1 MVKRAMAEAQT
12 RNDSD
17 SEVQSRGSHYS
28 EYSWHENDQT
38 SLKSQIQKASGI
50 MYVLFLLLWVLSIW
64 RWPFGFLGDY
74 IQPFFLLAV
83 FLGYANGVSSARSV
97 RSVFGKI
104 VDTSIEIVLAIWL
117 FAPSEPIWV
126 TYLSIFAS
134 VLISSLI
141 AALFL
146 SGSISDK
153 YSRLSERIGSYL
165 HGVALIVLVTWLFG
179 SQGLLSLIGLAPG
192 AFSDYLVPLGFGV
205 YILGSVVQSASF
217 PIRWVAAER
226 ASYSISWGCFSALI
240 LTIMFRWIGFLSYSS
255 LGILERTLFL
265 LFVGWLIVGVALSSS
280 KSAATKLKED
290 EIRKTWWW
298 ERYSKPIRESARIL
312 TEELKKLKL
321 SDRIYILPL
330 GAQVVKTE
338 RVMVDSKPE
347 TLAIPVML
355 DEDEVGAVY
364 IGSGAYSVN
373 AGVKEFTD
381 RFDGDTTVFTSP
393 RVWQTMKTNQKWLQA
408 YPEDIKQAGFQEAGD
423 VTRLAESKLNE
434 FKSFAEKAQL
444 LGTRGSGKF
453 SHVHLPGI
461 SVDEGP
467 GYQRVRL
474 PLIDVI
480 SDSEGDFV
488 RVGPLRVWDSG
499 DRSVVKFGPFLAVD
513 ETVPDAIAKPSKV
526 LVAISDRNGK
536 SLEIATLKDEILLHR
551 GTTNLHVKGSLMSL
565 RDNGTTVR
573 ITKKRKE
580 IRTPRLMLVVKPRV
594 KAKLRS
600 GALKFRANV
609 DGRVFLKSR
618 TGEIMRAKDTALA
631 LRLIEQLDEMVDDLT
646 RAALEKREL
655 EELAEFFSQMDKTFK
670 DDQKKT

>member
-1 MVKRAMAEAQT
+1 MAEDQA
-12 RNDSD
+12 RNDRHPAA
-17 SEVQSRGSHYS
+17 QSNSSHYQ
-28 EYSWHENDQT
+28 EYEWHESDQT

-64 RWPFGFLGDY
+64 RWPFPFLGDY

-83 FLGYANGVSSARSV
+83 ILGYANGVSNARSV
-97 RSVFGKI
+97 RSVFGKV

-117 FAPSEPIWV
+117 FAPSEPIWA
-126 TYLSIFAS
+126 TYLRIFAS
-134 VLISSLI
+134 VLILSLI

-165 HGVALIVLVTWLFG
+165 HGVALIALVTWLFG
-179 SQGLLSLIGLAPG
+179 SQGLLSLIGLAPSV
-192 AFSDYLVPLGFGV
+192 FSDYLVPLGFGI

-226 ASYSISWGCFSALI
+226 ASYSISWGCFGALI
-240 LTIMFRWIGFLSYSS
+240 LTAMFRWIGLLSYSS
-255 LGILERTLFL
+255 LGLLENTLFL
-265 LFVGWLIVGVALSSS
+265 LFVGWLIVGIALSSS
-280 KSAATKLKED
+280 KSVEDKLKED

-338 RVMVDSKPE
+338 RVIVDSKPE
-347 TLAIPVML
+347 TLAIPVVL
-355 DEDEVGAVY
+355 EEDEVGAVY
-364 IGSGAYSVN
+364 IGSGDYSVS
-373 AGVKEFTD
+373 AGIKEFRD

-393 RVWQTMKTNQKWLQA
+393 RVWQTLKANQKWLQA
-408 YPEDIKQAGFQEAGD
+408 YPEDIKQAGFQDAED
-423 VTRLAESKLNE
+423 ITRLAESKLNE

-444 LGTRGSGKF
+444 TGARRTGKF
-453 SHVHLPGI
+453 GHIHVPGI

-467 GYQRVRL
+467 GYERVRL

-513 ETVPDAIAKPSKV
+513 ETVPDAISKPSKV
-526 LVAISDRNGK
+526 LVAISDRSGK
-536 SLEIATLKDEILLHR
+536 NVDIATLKDEILLHR

-580 IRTPRLMLVVKPRV
+580 IHTTRLMLVVKPRV

-609 DGRVFLKSR
+609 DGSVFLKSR

-655 EELAEFFSQMDKTFK
+655 EELAEFLSQMDKTFK

>member
-1 MVKRAMAEAQT
+1 
-12 RNDSD
+12 
-17 SEVQSRGSHYS
+17 
-28 EYSWHENDQT
+28 
-38 SLKSQIQKASGI
+38 
-50 MYVLFLLLWVLSIW
+50 
-64 RWPFGFLGDY
+64 
-74 IQPFFLLAV
+74 
-83 FLGYANGVSSARSV
+83 
-97 RSVFGKI
+97 
-104 VDTSIEIVLAIWL
+104 
-117 FAPSEPIWV
+117 
-126 TYLSIFAS
+126 
-134 VLISSLI
+134 
-141 AALFL
+141 
-146 SGSISDK
+146 
-153 YSRLSERIGSYL
+153 
-165 HGVALIVLVTWLFG
+165 
-179 SQGLLSLIGLAPG
+179 
-192 AFSDYLVPLGFGV
+192 
-205 YILGSVVQSASF
+205 
-217 PIRWVAAER
+217 
-226 ASYSISWGCFSALI
+226 
-240 LTIMFRWIGFLSYSS
+240 
-255 LGILERTLFL
+255 L

-280 KSAATKLKED
+280 KSAETKLKED

-330 GAQVVKTE
+330 GGQVVKTE
-338 RVMVDSKPE
+338 RVTVESKPE
-347 TLAIPVML
+347 TLAVPVML

-364 IGSGAYSVN
+364 VGSGAYSVN
-373 AGVKEFTD
+373 AGVKEFSD

-393 RVWQTMKTNQKWLQA
+393 RVWQTMKANQKWLQA

-444 LGTRGSGKF
+444 SGTRETGKF
-453 SHVHLPGI
+453 GHVRLPGI

-467 GYQRVRL
+467 GYERVRL

-513 ETVPDAIAKPSKV
+513 ETVPDAISKPSKV
-526 LVAISDRNGK
+526 LVAISDRSGR
-536 SLEIATLKDEILLHR
+536 SVDIATLKDEILLHR

-580 IRTPRLMLVVKPRV
+580 IHTPRLMLVVKPRV
-594 KAKLRS
+594 KAKLSS
-600 GALKFRANV
+600 GGLKFRANV

-618 TGEIMRAKDTALA
+618 TGEIMRAKDAALA

-655 EELAEFFSQMDKTFK
+655 EELAEFFSKMDNTFK
-670 DDQKKT
+670 DEEKKT

>member
-1 MVKRAMAEAQT
+1 
-12 RNDSD
+12 
-17 SEVQSRGSHYS
+17 
-28 EYSWHENDQT
+28 
-38 SLKSQIQKASGI
+38 
-50 MYVLFLLLWVLSIW
+50 
-64 RWPFGFLGDY
+64 
-74 IQPFFLLAV
+74 
-83 FLGYANGVSSARSV
+83 
-97 RSVFGKI
+97 
-104 VDTSIEIVLAIWL
+104 
-117 FAPSEPIWV
+117 
-126 TYLSIFAS
+126 
-134 VLISSLI
+134 
-141 AALFL
+141 
-146 SGSISDK
+146 
-153 YSRLSERIGSYL
+153 
-165 HGVALIVLVTWLFG
+165 
-179 SQGLLSLIGLAPG
+179 
-192 AFSDYLVPLGFGV
+192 
-205 YILGSVVQSASF
+205 
-217 PIRWVAAER
+217 
-226 ASYSISWGCFSALI
+226 
-240 LTIMFRWIGFLSYSS
+240 MFRWIGLLSYSS
-255 LGILERTLFL
+255 LGLLENTLFL
-265 LFVGWLIVGVALSSS
+265 LFVGWLIVGIALSSS
-280 KSAATKLKED
+280 KSVEDKLKED

-338 RVMVDSKPE
+338 RVIVDSKPE
-347 TLAIPVML
+347 TLAIPVVL
-355 DEDEVGAVY
+355 EEDEVGAVY
-364 IGSGAYSVN
+364 IGSGDYSVS
-373 AGVKEFTD
+373 AGIKEFRD

-393 RVWQTMKTNQKWLQA
+393 RVWQTLKANQKWLQA
-408 YPEDIKQAGFQEAGD
+408 YPEDIKQAGFQDAED
-423 VTRLAESKLNE
+423 ITRLAESKLNE

-444 LGTRGSGKF
+444 TGARRTGKF
-453 SHVHLPGI
+453 GHIHVPGI

-467 GYQRVRL
+467 GYERVRL

-513 ETVPDAIAKPSKV
+513 ETVPDAISKPSKV
-526 LVAISDRNGK
+526 LVAISDRSGK
-536 SLEIATLKDEILLHR
+536 NVDIATLKDEILLHR

-580 IRTPRLMLVVKPRV
+580 IHTTRLMLVVKPRV

-609 DGRVFLKSR
+609 DGSVFLKSR

-655 EELAEFFSQMDKTFK
+655 EELAEFLSQMDKTFK